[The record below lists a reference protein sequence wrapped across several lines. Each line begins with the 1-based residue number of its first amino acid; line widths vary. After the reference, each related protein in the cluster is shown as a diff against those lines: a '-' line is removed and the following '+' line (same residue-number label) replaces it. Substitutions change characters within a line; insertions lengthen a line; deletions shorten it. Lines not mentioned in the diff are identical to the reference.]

1 MQGVQLWGGAIEG
14 GADMGECIGKGCKCG
29 ELHRKGG
36 VLYGVQVWGVQMFG
50 GLWQGAA
57 MRGWVYMG
65 CIAMGG
71 GSRCRGEV
79 GVYGSAG

>member
-1 MQGVQLWGGAIEG
+1 
-14 GADMGECIGKGCKCG
+14 MGECIGKGCKCG

-57 MRGWVYMG
+57 MRGWVYKG

-71 GSRCRGEV
+71 AAGAGVRWGCMAVQGRGW
-79 GVYGSAG
+79 G